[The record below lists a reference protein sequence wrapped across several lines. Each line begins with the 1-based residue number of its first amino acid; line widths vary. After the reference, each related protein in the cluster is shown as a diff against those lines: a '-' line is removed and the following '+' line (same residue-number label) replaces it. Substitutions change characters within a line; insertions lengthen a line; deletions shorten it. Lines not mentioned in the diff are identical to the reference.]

1 MNANHPNWT
10 LRAPRTLAESRRDA
24 DYASPYCPGV
34 AHTSDPWFA
43 RHCRIMDTALVLAAF
58 AAVAAAA
65 LYVWGVALRHTAPLA
80 SRFPHDSME
89 CRHVD
94 DREFAWSVALREG
107 LPAGCSS
114 HALGVARRAP
124 VRSQRARPRR
134 DQDRRPAPS
143 AA

>member
-65 LYVWGVALRHTAPLA
+65 LYVWGVA
-80 SRFPHDSME
+80 
-89 CRHVD
+89 
-94 DREFAWSVALREG
+94 
-107 LPAGCSS
+107 
-114 HALGVARRAP
+114 
-124 VRSQRARPRR
+124 
-134 DQDRRPAPS
+134 
-143 AA
+143 

>member
-43 RHCRIMDTALVLAAF
+43 RHCRLMDPAPVLAPF

-65 LYVWGVALRHTAPLA
+65 LYVWGVA
-80 SRFPHDSME
+80 
-89 CRHVD
+89 
-94 DREFAWSVALREG
+94 
-107 LPAGCSS
+107 
-114 HALGVARRAP
+114 
-124 VRSQRARPRR
+124 
-134 DQDRRPAPS
+134 
-143 AA
+143 